1 MKRIDKEPF
10 ESLSEE
16 QLKEMEQFI
25 EEPLTDER
33 LMTIKNRVKREI
45 ENENNEKEEKV
56 VPMKK
61 RGNKR
66 YMWVAAA
73 SLMLLVGFGMRDE
86 IKIAY
91 QRAFGTEGEQLLRQ
105 ADSLDEVAEDQGLRL
120 TAKNSFKDGDTTY
133 VMMTLQDLEGDRL
146 AKDTQID
153 AWEMLNGGN
162 TRVVDYNEK
171 TKTAV
176 LLTSA
181 ISWEKHENQ
190 GFLLRRFKSHEQ
202 ENTNQVALD
211 WDKLIQPQ
219 PEWEK
224 LKVSDGI
231 GGGIVQK
238 HLMLIS

>member
-45 ENENNEKEEKV
+45 ENENNENNEKEEKV

-91 QRAFGTEGEQLLRQ
+91 QRAFGTEGEQLLKQ

-120 TAKNSFKDGDTTY
+120 TAKF
-133 VMMTLQDLEGDRL
+133 V
-146 AKDTQID
+146 
-153 AWEMLNGGN
+153 
-162 TRVVDYNEK
+162 
-171 TKTAV
+171 
-176 LLTSA
+176 
-181 ISWEKHENQ
+181 
-190 GFLLRRFKSHEQ
+190 
-202 ENTNQVALD
+202 
-211 WDKLIQPQ
+211 
-219 PEWEK
+219 
-224 LKVSDGI
+224 
-231 GGGIVQK
+231 
-238 HLMLIS
+238 